1 MSSDPLDLNVSNN
14 AEIIDLPDF
23 LVHQLKDIL
32 WTEKYLLR
40 KLPEIREHV
49 TSVRLHIGIENH
61 IKETEVHVKRLEEV
75 FSAINEPVQ
84 MQSYVAM
91 QGIIQDALE
100 TINTTRAGSM
110 VRDVCVIVCLQKIWH
125 YKIATYGS
133 LKAFATVLGHPQAA
147 DLLEQTLN
155 EEKNADA
162 VFSNIAEIFINEQA
176 AGE

>member
-1 MSSDPLDLNVSNN
+1 MSWNSPDLNVSNATIN
-14 AEIIDLPDF
+14 DLPGF

-40 KLPEIREHV
+40 KMPELRPYI
-49 TSVRLHIGIENH
+49 TSARLLIGIENH
-61 IKETEVHVKRLEEV
+61 IKETEVHIKRLEEV
-75 FSAINEPVQ
+75 FMVINEPIQ
-84 MQSYVAM
+84 IQTYVTM
-91 QGIIQDALE
+91 QGLIKDAME
-100 TINTTRAGSM
+100 TIMATRAGSM
-110 VRDVCVIVCLQKIWH
+110 VRDVCIIVCLQKIEH
-125 YKIATYGS
+125 YEIATYGS

-162 VFSNIAEIFINEQA
+162 VFSNIAELFINEQA